1 MSCPPPPP
9 IFVPEI
15 EVKSFF
21 KLTIPMQKNS
31 PSGVAPGPQMSTRA
45 ARAARA
51 ALAALAAV
59 GAAVEALEVAE

>member
-51 ALAALAAV
+51 ALAAVA
-59 GAAVEALEVAE
+59 AAVEALEVAE

>member
-31 PSGVAPGPQMSTRA
+31 PSGVAPGPQMSTQA

-51 ALAALAAV
+51 ALAAAA
-59 GAAVEALEVAE
+59 AAVEALEVAE

>member
-1 MSCPPPPP
+1 MSCPPPP

-31 PSGVAPGPQMSTRA
+31 SSGVAPGPQMSTRA
-45 ARAARA
+45 AAAATAARA
-51 ALAALAAV
+51 AVAAD
-59 GAAVEALEVAE
+59 GEALEIAE

>member
-51 ALAALAAV
+51 ALAAV
-59 GAAVEALEVAE
+59 GAVVEALEVAE

>member
-1 MSCPPPPP
+1 MRCPHS
-9 IFVPEI
+9 IFVLKI

-51 ALAALAAV
+51 ALAAVAV
-59 GAAVEALEVAE
+59 AVEALEVAE

>member
-51 ALAALAAV
+51 ALAAAA
-59 GAAVEALEVAE
+59 AAVEALEVAE

>member
-51 ALAALAAV
+51 ALAAVAV
-59 GAAVEALEVAE
+59 AVEALEVAE